1 MPDPRGRMT
10 VPRPTR
16 DEEPFEQS
24 LRPQSLQE
32 FIGQEQLKRNL
43 SVFIQAALGRKDS
56 LDHCLF
62 SSPPGLGK
70 TTLAHIIAKELG
82 VNLRNTS
89 GPVLERKGDLA
100 AILTS
105 LAPGDVFF
113 IDEIHRL
120 SRVVE
125 ETLYSVLE
133 DFKLDIIIGEGP
145 SAKTI
150 SLPIPRFTL
159 VGATTRI
166 GLLTSPLRDRFGI
179 VGHLKY
185 YSVEELQQ
193 IVHRSSRILS
203 IQTDASGATEI
214 ARRSRGTPR
223 IANRLLRRL
232 RDFAQVQGA
241 AVITQR
247 EADQALAALEVDQ
260 EGLDA
265 MDRRLLTTLIEKF
278 GGGPV
283 GIETLAVS
291 LCEDVE
297 TLTDVCEPFL
307 IQCGLLARTPRGRV
321 ATERAYVHT
330 KQTRNLSDRS
340 FSGPPSQ
347 TSSPATPAT
356 SPSVQGQLL

>member
-1 MPDPRGRMT
+1 MPESRSRGPVTGPGTPPSPRLARE
-10 VPRPTR
+10 
-16 DEEPFEQS
+16 EEPFEQN
-24 LRPQSLQE
+24 LRPQSLRE

-43 SVFIQAALGRKDS
+43 NVFIEAARGRRDP

-105 LAPGDVFF
+105 LAVGDVFF

-125 ETLYSVLE
+125 ETLYSVME

-159 VGATTRI
+159 VGATTRV

-179 VGHLKY
+179 VGHLTY
-185 YSVEELQQ
+185 YAVGELSQ
-193 IVHRSSRILS
+193 IVHRSSRILDV
-203 IQTDASGATEI
+203 QVDDPGAMEI

-241 AVITQR
+241 AVVTQGQAD
-247 EADQALAALEVDQ
+247 EALTALEVDQ

-265 MDRRLLTTLIEKF
+265 LDRRFLIALIEKF

-291 LCEDVE
+291 LSEDVE

-307 IQCGLLARTPRGRV
+307 IQCGFLARTPRGRI

-330 KQTRNLSDRS
+330 KRTRSL
-340 FSGPPSQ
+340 F
-347 TSSPATPAT
+347 SPAGLP
-356 SPSVQGQLL
+356 QNQLL